1 MNNPLRSLWGALVG
15 DACGAFLE
23 GLGGTIDPDRIRLA
37 MELPGGGRMAT
48 GAGQITDD
56 GELSLALWN
65 VLRRSDINDGFPGKE
80 VATAYAAWYDSMPFD
95 IGQTCS
101 QAFEKFQD
109 AVEQDERMENFH
121 DLLQAIDL
129 MNKGSE
135 ANGAMMRATP
145 IAVWYASQTFQREV
159 SWTAQH
165 AAVAAADDARLSHSG
180 HVAQDANAVYV
191 YALTLLL
198 QNCTPKETL
207 LFIQSYIP
215 VKCDTVQSWF
225 NDSNKKW
232 MEWGS
237 AQIQVGHVKHAF
249 TMAMW
254 FLRHPEI
261 GYEEAIRMV
270 LQQGGDTDTNAA
282 IVGGLVACYHSIPER
297 MKQIVHSFDSTT
309 AGVLGN
315 KGHQRPTAYCVKYQ
329 LQRL

>member
-1 MNNPLRSLWGALVG
+1 MNDPLRCLWGALVG

-23 GLGGTIDPDRIRLA
+23 GLGGTLAPEQIRRA

-65 VLRRSDINDGFPGKE
+65 ILRTSNTNNGFPRIE
-80 VATAYAAWYDSMPFD
+80 VAKAYAAWYDSMPFD

-101 QAFEKFQD
+101 QAFEQFQD
-109 AVEQDERMENFH
+109 GLDTITENF
-121 DLLQAIDL
+121 DEILQRIHE

-145 IAVWYASQTFQREV
+145 IAVWYASQPFHQEV

-165 AAVAAADDARLSHSG
+165 AAVAASEDAQLSHSN
-180 HVAQDANAVYV
+180 HVTQDANAAYV

-198 QNCTPKETL
+198 QGCTPKDTL
-207 LFIQSYIP
+207 LFIQSYLPI
-215 VKCDTVQSWF
+215 KCDTVQSWF

-261 GYEEAIRMV
+261 GYEEAIYMV

-297 MKQIVHSFDSTT
+297 MKRKVHSFDSTT

-329 LQRL
+329 L